1 MKRNARALSAF
12 TFIAALSALSAIL
25 FASCTPT
32 ILEDDSYTTGASDT
46 PSVLV
51 IEKCYIPGYYSI
63 DGTKVVFE
71 EGSYT
76 FTTTYDD
83 TISHQATIEFTPDDP
98 AKKIGFS
105 VHEGNLSQNNATIK
119 KNPITVLIRQST
131 ITVEARLID

>member
-12 TFIAALSALSAIL
+12 TFIAAMSALSAIL

-131 ITVEARLID
+131 ITVRASIID